1 MMQFKYFREFSLPLK
16 IDKREP
22 QILPSIQ
29 KLSNL
34 RNLILT
40 DVNESDLARVRVRTL
55 EDLTIGIRTDD
66 DFSEILNHLSSSF
79 PNLRRLQIHR
89 HDYKLNINVISEFID
104 LILDHFEDKGIK
116 NLKSVTLLNYFSSS
130 SSSLTKD
137 KLSVKNTF
145 RLARILKCE
154 DDTLFEVEDNSIK
167 TEMLA
172 DIYGW
177 ENDSDFV
184 LDKLNNLQY

>member
-1 MMQFKYFREFSLPLK
+1 MK

-130 SSSLTKD
+130 SSSLAKD

-154 DDTLFEVEDNSIK
+154 DDSLFEVEDNSIK